1 MIWIF
6 NKQSS
11 FFLISKILFEIG
23 YGIGTPTGSPWRDQI
38 SNAILQ
44 LQENGELQELY
55 TKWWEK
61 EDIST
66 EQKCDSTDDKKKD
79 SASELSFAQVGGVFA
94 VLAVGLCLSFLV
106 ALLEFTWKAKT
117 NADKKTP
124 FSVMFRIGFR
134 NILDNFFKQEFEDIF
149 AKTKKKKLKS
159 IPEEEKYP
167 DDDEKDDDEEE
178 EEEYGDFIENNI
190 NYRNISRSNSS
201 ANNDLG
207 QKLYKWNNHDLLEKR
222 KALQKAKLT
231 SF

>member
-1 MIWIF
+1 M
-6 NKQSS
+6 
-11 FFLISKILFEIG
+11 FLYKIG

-61 EDIST
+61 EDISS
-66 EQKCDSTDDKKKD
+66 EQKCDSIDDKKKD

-94 VLAVGLCLSFLV
+94 VLAVGLCLSLLV

-117 NADKKTP
+117 IADTKTP
-124 FSVMFRIGFR
+124 FSVMFKTGVK

-149 AKTKKKKLKS
+149 AKKKKKKSKS
-159 IPEEEKYP
+159 IPEMEKYSDQDEDNEEKENV
-167 DDDEKDDDEEE
+167 DL
-178 EEEYGDFIENNI
+178 IENNI
-190 NYRNISRSNSS
+190 NYKNIITRSNSTQ
-201 ANNDLG
+201 NNGLG

-222 KALQKAKLT
+222 KALHEAKMT